1 MLTLDSEILYQTIFK
16 RKSIRK
22 YDSAPLDEKT
32 MERVR
37 SEVAA
42 LKPMIPEIKTEFR
55 YLGTE
60 DVKGMFKAEAP
71 HYLAIYSEEKP
82 GFAANAG
89 FLLEQMDLFC
99 SAMGIGCCWLGGS
112 KPNKK
117 AAPVD
122 GLEYVIML
130 AFGKPTE
137 ELQRKSAA
145 EFKRKPLAEISDVK
159 GADELLE
166 AVRTA
171 PSGIN
176 NQSWYYRGDAGK
188 IDAYYAK
195 SMLTDQMNQTNVGIG
210 LCCLWLSAMHQNKQV
225 ELVYEASS
233 ETKAPKGHKYVI
245 SAKLQ

>member
-1 MLTLDSEILYQTIFK
+1 MPTLDSEMLYQTIFK

-22 YDSAPLDEKT
+22 YESAPLDKET
-32 MERVR
+32 LAMVR
-37 SEVAA
+37 DQLTA
-42 LKPMIPEIKTEFR
+42 LRAMVPDIRTEFR
-55 YLGTE
+55 FLVSD

-71 HYLAIYSEEKP
+71 HYLAIYSEEKR

-89 FLLEQMDLFC
+89 FLLEQMDLWF
-99 SAMGIGCCWLGGS
+99 SANGIGCCWLGGS

-117 AAPVD
+117 AEPVD

-130 AFGKPTE
+130 AFGKPKE

-145 EFKRKPLAEISDVK
+145 EFKRKPLAEICDIQ
-159 GADELLE
+159 GADELME

-176 NQSWYYRGDAGK
+176 NQSWYYRGDASR

-210 LCCLWLSAMHQNKQV
+210 LCCLWLSALHQKKQI
-225 ELVYEASS
+225 ELIYEASS
-233 ETKAPKGHKYVI
+233 EAKAPKGHRYVI

>member
-1 MLTLDSEILYQTIFK
+1 MRMLTLDSEMLYQTIFK

-22 YDSAPLDEKT
+22 YDQAPLDEKT
-32 MERVR
+32 LERVR

-42 LKPMIPEIKTEFR
+42 LKPMLPAIKTEFR
-55 YLGTE
+55 FLSSE

-71 HYLAIYSEEKP
+71 HYLAIYSEEKA

-89 FLLEQMDLFC
+89 FILEQMDLWF
-99 SAMGIGCCWLGGS
+99 SANGIGCCWLGGS

-145 EFKRKPLAEISDVK
+145 EFKRKPLAEISDIK
-159 GADELLE
+159 GCLLY
-166 AVRTA
+166 TS
-171 PSGIN
+171 PSP
-176 NQSWYYRGDAGK
+176 RD
-188 IDAYYAK
+188 
-195 SMLTDQMNQTNVGIG
+195 
-210 LCCLWLSAMHQNKQV
+210 
-225 ELVYEASS
+225 
-233 ETKAPKGHKYVI
+233 
-245 SAKLQ
+245 